1 MTGRILV
8 AGIGNIFL
16 GDDGFG
22 VEVVRRLSTMAI
34 PDGVIV
40 ADFGIRGIHL
50 AYEMLDGYD
59 HVVLVDA
66 MSHGGEPGAIALVE
80 AETDASTATDAPDGH
95 DMHPAAVLAYV
106 KAIGGTPPPVTVVG
120 CQPASIDEGIGL
132 SEAVASSIDDA
143 VSAVLALINVG
154 SVRLSRCSARDRQ
167 ADRHG
172 PAKAGHYERQG
183 G

>member
-1 MTGRILV
+1 MAGRILV

-34 PDGVIV
+34 PDGVTV

-66 MSHGGEPGAIALVE
+66 LSHGGEPGTIALIE
-80 AETDASTATDAPDGH
+80 AETDEIAGCAAPDGH
-95 DMHPAAVLAYV
+95 DMHPAAVLAYL
-106 KAIGGTPPPVTVVG
+106 KSIGGTPPPVTVVG
-120 CQPASIDEGIGL
+120 CQPASVDEGIGL
-132 SEAVASSIDDA
+132 SEAVAASIDDA
-143 VSAVLALINVG
+143 VSAVLELINVG
-154 SVRLSRCSARDRQ
+154 SVQHGGSTRVSGDSRTSARALR
-167 ADRHG
+167 
-172 PAKAGHYERQG
+172 
-183 G
+183 

>member
-1 MTGRILV
+1 MAGRILI

-34 PDGVIV
+34 PDGVTV

-59 HVVLVDA
+59 RVVLVDA
-66 MSHGGEPGAIALVE
+66 LAHGGEPGAIALIE
-80 AETDASTATDAPDGH
+80 PEPDEIAGHAAPDSH

-106 KAIGGTPPPVTVVG
+106 KSIGGTPPPVTVVG
-120 CQPASIDEGIGL
+120 CQPASLDEGIGL
-132 SEAVASSIDDA
+132 SEAVAASIDDA
-143 VSAVLALINVG
+143 VDAVLEL
-154 SVRLSRCSARDRQ
+154 VRLGEAHEQ
-167 ADRHG
+167 NADRELSKDE
-172 PAKAGHYERQG
+172 PPCSWVDTLTTSDV
-183 G
+183 

>member
-1 MTGRILV
+1 MAGRILV

-22 VEVVRRLSTMAI
+22 VEVARRLGTMPV
-34 PDGVIV
+34 PDGVTV

-59 HVVLVDA
+59 RVVLVDA
-66 MSHGGEPGAIALVE
+66 LPHGGEPGAIALIE
-80 AETDASTATDAPDGH
+80 AEIDDIAGDAAPDGH

-120 CQPASIDEGIGL
+120 CQPATVEEGIGL
-132 SEAVASSIDDA
+132 SEAVQGSIDDA
-143 VSAVLALINVG
+143 VAAVLELVG
-154 SVRLSRCSARDRQ
+154 FTQPQRARREEMPDASASRIGKRLSCSEE
-167 ADRHG
+167 G
-172 PAKAGHYERQG
+172 
-183 G
+183 